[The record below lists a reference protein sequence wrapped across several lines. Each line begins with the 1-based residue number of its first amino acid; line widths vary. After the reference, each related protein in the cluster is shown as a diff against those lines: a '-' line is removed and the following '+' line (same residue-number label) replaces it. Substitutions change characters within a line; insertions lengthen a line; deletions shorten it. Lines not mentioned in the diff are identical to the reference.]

1 LTTLTLRAR
10 GFALGAARWA
20 HATLKTP
27 HVIIIGCGFG
37 GLFAAEALRRAPVAV
52 TVIDRTNH
60 YLFQQLLNQVATAGL
75 SAPAIAA
82 PIRHVLK
89 RQRNTTVLIG
99 EVVGIDRARRQVTLE
114 DGQTLGYDHLIV
126 AAGAT
131 HSYFGH

>member
-1 LTTLTLRAR
+1 
-10 GFALGAARWA
+10 
-20 HATLKTP
+20 
-27 HVIIIGCGFG
+27 
-37 GLFAAEALRRAPVAV
+37 
-52 TVIDRTNH
+52 
-60 YLFQQLLNQVATAGL
+60 
-75 SAPAIAA
+75 
-82 PIRHVLK
+82 VLK